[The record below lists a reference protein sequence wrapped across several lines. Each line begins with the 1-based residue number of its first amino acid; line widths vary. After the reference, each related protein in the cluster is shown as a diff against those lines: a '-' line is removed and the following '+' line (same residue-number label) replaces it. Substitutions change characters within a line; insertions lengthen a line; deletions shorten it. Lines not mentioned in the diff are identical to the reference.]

1 MDLHSL
7 VLIFLSVVFALSA
20 IGKFANLSSFRET
33 MSQLRIAHPWAGIAT
48 VGVPIVELIACVLLL
63 VPITQFYGQLVVL
76 LLLASFIWA
85 SWRARGRSVDCN
97 CFGGVLGEQ
106 FGRMT
111 YLRIV
116 AIFILDIF
124 LIVTTSNEI
133 LLELS
138 PIEIVSAI
146 LTSIG
151 IIIIYSLLVLL
162 QKYNSI
168 HEE

>member
-1 MDLHSL
+1 MDLRSL
-7 VLIFLSVVFALSA
+7 VLVFLIVVFLLSSL
-20 IGKFANLSSFRET
+20 GKFLNIKSFRET
-33 MSQLRIAHPWAGIAT
+33 MLQLRIPYPWSGIGT
-48 VGVPIVELIACVLLL
+48 VGVPIAELLACILLL
-63 VPITQFYGQLVVL
+63 IPSIQLYGQLLIL

-97 CFGGVLGEQ
+97 CFGGIVGEQ

-116 AIFILDIF
+116 VIFILNMVLF
-124 LIVTTSNEI
+124 FTTSNI
-133 LLELS
+133 ALLEFSL
-138 PIEIVSAI
+138 IEMISAI

-151 IIIIYSLLVLL
+151 IIVIYSLLVLL
-162 QKYNSI
+162 QKYNSV